1 MAGEVRSHR
10 LHLVVSV
17 LVAAGFLWW
26 FLRGIS
32 LAAIASE
39 IRAVRVPYVVAAV
52 LVSLTGFVHRILR
65 WRYLVAPLKWMPVRS
80 LAAAVFGGWAVTAI
94 LPGRLGEVARAVL
107 LRRREGVRASAVL
120 GTILLERLL
129 DVLALVMLIAL
140 SLGLGAA
147 ATGRGEESALLDAV
161 GTGAWVVLGV
171 LAAIAVALFLADRVP
186 ERLRAMVAVQ
196 FARLPRGVGRFGWL
210 ALEAFGTG
218 LSGALRQAP
227 DGMTT
232 IRLRTAVALHTV
244 VLWAIICAV
253 HVLLLQAF
261 RVDGSLLRIPPLLF
275 LVTLGL
281 AVPVP
286 ASLGSYHKAVQV
298 GLTGLFGVSNETAA
312 GYAIVSHAVTLGP
325 PAVIGIVVLAREGLR
340 LSAVTQADS

>member
-1 MAGEVRSHR
+1 MAADVRSRR
-10 LHLVVSV
+10 LHAVISLF
-17 LVAAGFLWW
+17 VAAGFVWW

-32 LAAIASE
+32 LAAVAGE
-39 IRAVRVPYVVAAV
+39 IRAVRVPYVAAAV
-52 LVSLTGFVHRILR
+52 LLSLYGFVHRIVR
-65 WRYLVAPLKWMPVRS
+65 WRYLVAPLKWVPMRS

-107 LRRREGVRASAVL
+107 LRRRENVRASAVL

-147 ATGRGEESALLDAV
+147 ATGRREESTLLNAV
-161 GTGAWVVLGV
+161 GTGAWVVFGV
-171 LAAIAVALFLADRVP
+171 LAAIAVALFLAHRAP
-186 ERLRAMVAVQ
+186 ERQRAMLAVQ

-227 DGMTT
+227 RGMTT
-232 IRLRTAVALHTV
+232 TRLRMGLALHTV
-244 VLWAIICAV
+244 VLWAIICGV

-261 RVDGSLLRIPPLLF
+261 RIDGSLVRIPSLLF

-298 GLTGLFGVSNETAA
+298 GLTGLFGASNETAA

-340 LSAVTQADS
+340 LSAVTEADS